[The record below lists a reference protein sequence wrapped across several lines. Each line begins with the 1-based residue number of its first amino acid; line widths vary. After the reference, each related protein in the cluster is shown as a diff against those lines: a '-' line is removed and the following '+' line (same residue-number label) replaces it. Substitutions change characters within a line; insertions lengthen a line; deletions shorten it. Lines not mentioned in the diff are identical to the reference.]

1 MLKLGSG
8 FTEMMAMTP
17 IELERHADFL
27 KRARILKEASEYY
40 LQAAASVEAGEP
52 EDMAYRYAKT
62 AKESIEEAFIEVFQ
76 AHKPAPRLIIKEV
89 QDHRAMKIIALAV
102 VVLGVLY
109 CFVAFGP
116 TGNLSSTWVQDDFQ
130 KNIAYP
136 KQTK

>member
-1 MLKLGSG
+1 MLKLGSRH
-8 FTEMMAMTP
+8 TEMMTMTP
-17 IELERHADFL
+17 TELERHADFL

-40 LQAAASVEAGEP
+40 LQAAASVEAGES
-52 EDMAYRYAKT
+52 EDIAYRHAKT

-76 AHKPAPRLIIKEV
+76 VHKPAPRLIIKEE
-89 QDHRAMKIIALAV
+89 QDHRVMKIVALAI

-116 TGNLSSTWVQDDFQ
+116 TGNLSTTWVQDDFQ
-130 KNIAYP
+130 KNVAYP